1 MSSTPESWSSTSLVP
16 GNGTTTISKDKD
28 FFENVKHEL
37 QLISFTTGE
46 IILILLACLLGLS
59 VAALCTSLSECAKH
73 KRRRLNPLPAF
84 KKRKYDFIV
93 VQGRVEEKVVI
104 EEEGENQGEVE
115 GENEVDL

>member
-1 MSSTPESWSSTSLVP
+1 MGPQPFLKTKVTSSREVSGLLNIPLSS
-16 GNGTTTISKDKD
+16 ISD

-59 VAALCTSLSECAKH
+59 VAALCTSLSECAKQ
-73 KRRRLNPLPAF
+73 KRLRWNPLPAF

-93 VQGRVEEKVVI
+93 VQGRVEEK
-104 EEEGENQGEVE
+104 
-115 GENEVDL
+115 L